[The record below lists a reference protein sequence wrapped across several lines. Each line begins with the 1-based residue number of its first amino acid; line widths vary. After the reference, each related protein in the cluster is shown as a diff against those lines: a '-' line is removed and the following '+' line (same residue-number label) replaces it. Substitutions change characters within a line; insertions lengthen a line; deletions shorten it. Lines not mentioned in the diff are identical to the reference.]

1 MSIYDQM
8 RTKLEVEPSRHFD
21 QSMRQTI
28 DRELGIEQHRGRP
41 RFFSLRMALAT
52 AVAASLVFG
61 YFWLNQAPFFGE
73 GAIVSENIEFLRN
86 LETLGAVDDEEDLIS
101 ASEEE
106 WALVLEESES

>member
-21 QSMRQTI
+21 QRMRQTI
-28 DRELGIEQHRGRP
+28 DRELGIEPHRERP
-41 RFFSLRMALAT
+41 RFFDLRMALAT

-61 YFWLNQAPFFGE
+61 YLWLNQSPFSGE
-73 GAIVSENIEFLRN
+73 GAILSENIEFLRN
-86 LETLGAVDDEEDLIS
+86 METLGAVDDEEDLIS

-106 WALVLEESES
+106 WALALEESES

>member
-1 MSIYDQM
+1 MSIFDQM

-21 QSMRQTI
+21 QRMRQTI
-28 DRELGIEQHRGRP
+28 DWELGIEPHRERP
-41 RFFSLRMALAT
+41 RFSGLRMALAT

-61 YFWLNQAPFFGE
+61 YFRLNQAPFFGE

-86 LETLGAVDDEEDLIS
+86 METLGAVDDEEDLIS